1 MDCLLPTRRFH
12 PAQKHNKNQL
22 QAFYAKYQ
30 WRTLCKITQKKPYR
44 FQSVLFRLMM
54 CVCLNMSFSVIR
66 LINILT
72 SFRLCRVTFSY
83 LNSINSFF
91 HFLSSSR
98 RAGFSSNFPNLMVTM
113 SLCTFYAYVAWIYSS
128 ILIVIFFVL
137 LSMLLCLCHRQS
149 EWSMVLLCRR

>member
-83 LNSINSFF
+83 LNSINFFFISF
-91 HFLSSSR
+91 HPL
-98 RAGFSSNFPNLMVTM
+98 AELVFPP
-113 SLCTFYAYVAWIYSS
+113 
-128 ILIVIFFVL
+128 IFQI
-137 LSMLLCLCHRQS
+137 SWWRCLCVR
-149 EWSMVLLCRR
+149 SMHMLHEFILPFS